1 MCWEQKHRKLWSI
14 STKFKC
20 GTIHV
25 FSRMTQSFWTLNIL
39 SAFEKM
45 KPTSLKT
52 EVKTEIVSLS
62 FLWKW
67 GKNQWFAFIQFE
79 QMLLAD
85 SRRTPKFSK
94 TIFWFPTF
102 YWTGKTPL
110 ETIWSRMV
118 KILCFQKIV
127 RMRWTK
133 ELLMILGEFRKFK
146 SKKNHFQI
154 PKKWKAQC
162 SFILNL
168 LFFGILVYLSFSF
181 CRSMR
186 KIKNLNLTKQKLFII
201 PRRLSTCAFMD
212 NLCLFSMKHCIY
224 GITQSHTRKFQSS
237 KVQ

>member
-1 MCWEQKHRKLWSI
+1 M
-14 STKFKC
+14 KFKWA
-20 GTIHV
+20 TIHV

-102 YWTGKTPL
+102 CWTWKIPLKKMWIRIVKTL
-110 ETIWSRMV
+110 R
-118 KILCFQKIV
+118 FQKTV
-127 RMRWTK
+127 QMRWTK
-133 ELLMILGEFRKFK
+133 ELQMILGEFRKFK

-154 PKKWKAQC
+154 PKKWKTRC
-162 SFILNL
+162 SFILTL
-168 LFFGILVYLSFSF
+168 LFFGILVSLNFSF

-186 KIKNLNLTKQKLFII
+186 KTKTLNFVKPKLFTIR
-201 PRRLSTCAFMD
+201 RRLSTCAFMD

-237 KVQ
+237 KVQW